1 MTKTIVWERIAES
14 ISKLDIAG
22 YLQEEAIACLKY
34 ITLPKLKNIEKNLT
48 CFCEY
53 LVFLNQQNTENFL
66 KLMEK
71 DAKSPYSYPRDLAYF
86 FAPEKKISLKQ
97 KKSYLQK
104 VAEQGFPLLSLM
116 QGMRGLLV
124 LTIDEFCNASPTRID
139 IHKLLMHGKIQAPD
153 LKKHGSDWSCKK
165 NPAYP
170 KVKKLLKKG
179 VK

>member
-66 KLMEK
+66 KLIER
-71 DAKSPYSYPRDLAYF
+71 DSKSPYSNPRDLAYF
-86 FAPEKKISLKQ
+86 FAPEKKISIKQ

-104 VAEQGFPLLSLM
+104 VGEQGFHLLSLM

-139 IHKLLMHGKIQAPD
+139 IHKLLMHGKLDKPTPKTKRV
-153 LKKHGSDWSCKK
+153 LKKE
-165 NPAYP
+165 
-170 KVKKLLKKG
+170 VK
-179 VK
+179 